1 MTANNKVKAEISI
14 LEINQGEI
22 EFFVRGTSPL
32 IYHRMG
38 EKAKRELLFP
48 KGRKTAAD
56 KATSIKHNPIQ
67 EFRDTI
73 YRSKKKETLLMVP
86 SVMFK
91 AAISNAALDIPGAT
105 KAQIGRLVWVMGD
118 EVPIYGIPELFMSVV
133 RSSDMNRTP
142 DIRTRAIVPEWACK
156 IRARYIKPNISEQ
169 SIVNLIAA
177 AGVITGIGDYRQ
189 QKGKT
194 SYGQFELVD
203 KTDADYKRILKEC
216 GRANQESALESP
228 AFYDYDSE
236 ELYNWFYNEF
246 KERRGESETL
256 NLIQGGES

>member
-1 MTANNKVKAEISI
+1 MVKKTVNAEVSI
-14 LEINQGEI
+14 MEIAQGEI
-22 EFFVRGTSPL
+22 EFCIKGSSPL

-56 KATSIKHNPIQ
+56 KATSIKHNPI
-67 EFRDTI
+67 EEYRDTV

-105 KAQIGRLVWVMGD
+105 KAQMGRLVWVIGD
-118 EVPIYGIPELFMSVV
+118 EIPVYGTPQLFMSTV
-133 RSSDMNRTP
+133 RCTDMNRTP

-156 IRARYIKPNISEQ
+156 VRVKYIKPNISEQ
-169 SIVNLIAA
+169 SIINLMAA
-177 AGVITGIGDYRQ
+177 AGIITGIGDYRQ

-194 SYGQFELVD
+194 SYGQFELVGRD
-203 KTDADYKRILKEC
+203 DADYKRIMKQG
-216 GRANQESALESP
+216 GRAAQESALETP
-228 AFYDYDSE
+228 DFYDYDSE
-236 ELYNWFYNEF
+236 ELYNWFYSEF
-246 KERRGESETL
+246 KGRKGEAETMK
-256 NLIQGGES
+256 LIHGGKA